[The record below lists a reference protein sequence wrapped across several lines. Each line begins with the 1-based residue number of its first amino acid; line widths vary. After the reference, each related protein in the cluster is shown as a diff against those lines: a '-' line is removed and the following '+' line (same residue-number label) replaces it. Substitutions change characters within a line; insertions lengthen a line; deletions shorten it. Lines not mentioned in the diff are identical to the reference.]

1 MEEAVRF
8 ASGRHPRF
16 EVATPTELAEII
28 DSTYSPGQVI
38 ETLLDGLEEGPAED
52 VRIVDAHGPEV
63 VDSRDVESGPVVRLT
78 NLILRRAAKEGASD
92 VHIEPSAQG
101 GVVRFRIDG
110 VLHPQLR
117 MPVQALARV
126 VSRIKI
132 MAKLDIA
139 DRLRPQDGRARVQ
152 VEERIYDMRVSTV
165 PTRES
170 EKMVIRILDPQSTMR
185 LRDLSF
191 PSSVVERF
199 RQLLGHR
206 SGIVLVTGPTGSGKT
221 TTIYAA
227 ITEIANGETNIMSVE
242 DPVEYDLPGVTQIQV
257 EPRQGVTFGSALR
270 AILRQDPDV
279 VFVGEIR
286 DAETAQ
292 IAVQASMTGHLVL
305 ATLHTNDAVGVIP
318 RLLDIGLDAA
328 SLTATFRG
336 AASQRLLRKL
346 CAHCTVPISGAL
358 TDEEKKLSEIY
369 GVVPKVRAL
378 GCNQCSHSGYR
389 GRIAVAEVLLNGP
402 KLQDLILHGASTSH
416 LESAAIAGGMRRML
430 DAGLERVA
438 SGETTLAE
446 VERVLGGVQDETVT
460 ATSPAQVLI
469 VDDDPLNRLLVRHL
483 LEKSGFRV
491 SEATDGMS
499 ALEQLRPG
507 RGEEISL
514 IVLDLQMPG
523 MSGEELLGRLKS
535 TVAASGIPVIVLTG
549 SEGKEAEARL
559 IDQGADDYIEKPL
572 DQERFL
578 ARVKAT
584 LRRASQ

>member
-1 MEEAVRF
+1 MIPGTRDQATLATDQPTPPPAHWLVSVVEEIGLAGAAEVQLDRHAPTGASWNAIRRACAVSEAELARIVAARFNLPLADLSRADSRALRLIPQKVAKRFGIMPMKEDAQTITVATSDPRDLEMEEAVRF
-8 ASGRHPRF
+8 ASGRQPRF
-16 EVATPTELAEII
+16 EVATPTELAEVI

-38 ETLLDGLEEGPAED
+38 ETLLDGLEDGHAED

-63 VDSRDVESGPVVRLT
+63 VDSRGVESGPVVRLT

-110 VLHPQLR
+110 VLRPQMR

-170 EKMVIRILDPQSTMR
+170 EKMVIRMLDPQSTMR

-191 PSSVVERF
+191 PSFVVERF
-199 RQLLGHR
+199 RRLLGHR

-221 TTIYAA
+221 TTVYAA
-227 ITEIANGETNIMSVE
+227 ITEIANGETNIM
-242 DPVEYDLPGVTQIQV
+242 
-257 EPRQGVTFGSALR
+257 
-270 AILRQDPDV
+270 
-279 VFVGEIR
+279 
-286 DAETAQ
+286 
-292 IAVQASMTGHLVL
+292 
-305 ATLHTNDAVGVIP
+305 
-318 RLLDIGLDAA
+318 
-328 SLTATFRG
+328 
-336 AASQRLLRKL
+336 
-346 CAHCTVPISGAL
+346 
-358 TDEEKKLSEIY
+358 
-369 GVVPKVRAL
+369 
-378 GCNQCSHSGYR
+378 
-389 GRIAVAEVLLNGP
+389 
-402 KLQDLILHGASTSH
+402 
-416 LESAAIAGGMRRML
+416 
-430 DAGLERVA
+430 
-438 SGETTLAE
+438 
-446 VERVLGGVQDETVT
+446 
-460 ATSPAQVLI
+460 I

-491 SEATDGMS
+491 SEAIDAGS
-499 ALEQLRPG
+499 ALEQLRPE
-507 RGEEISL
+507 RGADVSL
-514 IVLDLQMPG
+514 IVLDLLMPG
-523 MSGEELLGRLKS
+523 IGGEELLVRLKN
-535 TVAASGIPVIVLTG
+535 TVATAGIPVMVLTG

-559 IDQGADDYIEKPL
+559 IDLGADDYIEKPL
-572 DQERFL
+572 DRERFL